1 MGCGVYVAGWVSGLH
16 SAVSFRRLGR
26 MGGGRSGLKRVAKA
40 GESQRDELT
49 GDWMI
54 RSTPLA
60 MPELRAEPMRAEPMR
75 VLKESAPKEPG
86 AGMPKPAVVAPAVT
100 VAAVDKLEASLR
112 TERALT
118 ALWWR
123 DQVAELDRAAK
134 ERGESL
140 KGGEAVQRGQARVFG
155 ALGMPTD
162 VVAALMGVNEGA
174 FQAQYGDAY
183 AVGSATMLA
192 QVAANYLRIATSTND
207 RYAVKAAGDIMNRR
221 GGEPWR
227 QPAQKLEVSRP
238 SAKAN
243 LIDSSK
249 LTFDERQALKAI
261 IMAATAREGMAAL
274 ENGADE

>member
-1 MGCGVYVAGWVSGLH
+1 MGS
-16 SAVSFRRLGR
+16 
-26 MGGGRSGLKRVAKA
+26 RSGSKRVAKVA
-40 GESQRDELT
+40 DSRDELT
-49 GDWMI
+49 GDWLI
-54 RSTPLA
+54 RSTP
-60 MPELRAEPMRAEPMR
+60 MR
-75 VLKESAPKEPG
+75 VVEPVSL
-86 AGMPKPAVVAPAVT
+86 PSVPPAVSPN
-100 VAAVDKLEASLR
+100 AAANGANGASNGALPIATKSPTDLLMESVR

-140 KGGEAVQRGQARVFG
+140 KGSEAQLRGQARVFG
-155 ALGMPTD
+155 ALGMPAD
-162 VVAALMGVNEGA
+162 VAAALMGVNEGA

-207 RYAVKAAGDIMNRR
+207 RYAVKACGDIMNRR

-238 SAKAN
+238 GPKAN

-249 LTFDERQALKAI
+249 LTFEERQALKAI
-261 IMAATAREGMAAL
+261 IMAATTREGMAAL
-274 ENGADE
+274 ENAADE

>member
-1 MGCGVYVAGWVSGLH
+1 MGS
-16 SAVSFRRLGR
+16 
-26 MGGGRSGLKRVAKA
+26 RSGSKRVAKVA
-40 GESQRDELT
+40 DSRDELT
-49 GDWMI
+49 GDWLI
-54 RSTPLA
+54 RSTPL
-60 MPELRAEPMRAEPMR
+60 RVVEPVPVASSGRDVPP
-75 VLKESAPKEPG
+75 V
-86 AGMPKPAVVAPAVT
+86 AVPVATQPT
-100 VAAVDKLEASLR
+100 DLLEQSLR

-140 KGGEAVQRGQARVFG
+140 KGSEAQLRGQARVFG
-155 ALGMPTD
+155 ALGMPSD
-162 VVAALMGVNEGA
+162 VAAALMGVNEGT
-174 FQAQYGDAY
+174 FRAQYGDAY

-207 RYAVKAAGDIMNRR
+207 RYAVKACGDIMNRR

-238 SAKAN
+238 SARAN

-249 LTFDERQALKAI
+249 LTFEERVALRSI

-274 ENGADE
+274 ENDSGE